1 MGGRG
6 YLFISFLVDGNAAL
20 GPKGNRAQQ
29 EMAGSRPSWA
39 RDKGAVKL
47 RGAQLNNGRL
57 QTDLWRSRLTTPKQ
71 DKPHKCTEEAGLSPG
86 VPHHRLCSQ
95 PCSRRL
101 RLVPCCS
108 HTRCPNQ
115 RVVSSSCRS
124 SSSRNLFSRVLT
136 TDRGFI
142 QLLFH
147 PSCSLIP
154 LWDPM
159 LSFCSALC
167 PYPTQQ
173 GRDKA
178 LRHYSGRLQVCS
190 HLQ

>member
-1 MGGRG
+1 MMGGRG

-29 EMAGSRPSWA
+29 EKAGSRPSWA

-47 RGAQLNNGRL
+47 HRAQLNKRL
-57 QTDLWRSRLTTPKQ
+57 QTDLWRSRMTTLKQ
-71 DKPHKCTEEAGLSPG
+71 DKPHRCTEEAGLSPG

-101 RLVPCCS
+101 RLVSWCS

-115 RVVSSSCRS
+115 RVASSSHGS
-124 SSSRNLFSRVLT
+124 SSRRNLFSRVLR
-136 TDRGFI
+136 TDQGFI
-142 QLLFH
+142 WFLFH
-147 PSCSLIP
+147 PGCLLIP
-154 LWDPM
+154 FWDPM
-159 LSFCSALC
+159 LSFCSALR
-167 PYPTQQ
+167 PYLTQQ

-178 LRHYSGRLQVCS
+178 LRHYSGWLQVCS